1 MSSMLYTSKQF
12 FAMFHGS
19 GPDLWSIYPTNEPG
33 AFSPFESQTS
43 PLSDAPS
50 TFTSASLGFLPISAA
65 ASLDYTCASPSNH
78 GVSQDNTPF
87 HPFMGYAPSLPTDT
101 GIQGFS
107 ASSLPDVDDYSFGP
121 EFFGELWQS
130 SPHLSHHALLSP
142 PPYHT
147 EDYQPAMNSPHLF
160 NRNSE
165 SPYLAHNISPPPDTV
180 HAPPSLLTPPLLL
193 PSPPLLTRT
202 LVSPYN
208 VFVDVD
214 GVKKNQCML
223 CPKRKYFFGPVSI
236 RKSSID
242 CCTQVSRGV
251 YPISET
257 IFGSMIL
264 TAFSP
269 VIGLDATTSLS
280 LGNAP

>member
-107 ASSLPDVDDYSFGP
+107 ASSLPDVDDVVFRHMRPSVVVRLGGLR
-121 EFFGELWQS
+121 ERDQTIQLGTNVTS
-130 SPHLSHHALLSP
+130 VV
-142 PPYHT
+142 
-147 EDYQPAMNSPHLF
+147 D
-160 NRNSE
+160 
-165 SPYLAHNISPPPDTV
+165 
-180 HAPPSLLTPPLLL
+180 SLLMKEYLL
-193 PSPPLLTRT
+193 
-202 LVSPYN
+202 
-208 VFVDVD
+208 
-214 GVKKNQCML
+214 Q
-223 CPKRKYFFGPVSI
+223 
-236 RKSSID
+236 
-242 CCTQVSRGV
+242 
-251 YPISET
+251 
-257 IFGSMIL
+257 
-264 TAFSP
+264 
-269 VIGLDATTSLS
+269 
-280 LGNAP
+280 